1 MLEGQR
7 QARIVLG
14 EDADTRGVS
23 APRVAREEGE
33 IVAKGTKT
41 EKKDR
46 EQLEYERLSALYQNI
61 PANKRAL
68 VDGLLWQAARLRV
81 SLDDLYA
88 DIKEHGNTE
97 MFKQANDGVEFPRER
112 PESKIFAIRD
122 KSYLSIIKKLDELLP
137 AQEVKSGFSKL

>member
-1 MLEGQR
+1 MATKKAKTTGT
-7 QARIVLG
+7 APKRIK
-14 EDADTRGVS
+14 A
-23 APRVAREEGE
+23 
-33 IVAKGTKT
+33 VAKS
-41 EKKDR
+41 R
-46 EQLEYERLSALYQNI
+46 EQEEYERLSVLYKTI

-88 DIKEHGNTE
+88 DLQKNGNTE

-112 PESKIFAIRD
+112 PESKIFSARD

-137 AQEVKSGFSKL
+137 VQEVKSGFSKLGND

>member
-1 MLEGQR
+1 M
-7 QARIVLG
+7 ATKKTKTTKTAPKRIK
-14 EDADTRGVS
+14 A
-23 APRVAREEGE
+23 
-33 IVAKGTKT
+33 VAKS
-41 EKKDR
+41 R
-46 EQLEYERLSALYQNI
+46 EQAEYERLSVLYQAI

-88 DIKEHGNTE
+88 DLQKNGNTE

-112 PESKIFAIRD
+112 PESKIFSARD

-137 AQEVKSGFSKL
+137 VQEVKSGFSKLGND

>member
-1 MLEGQR
+1 M
-7 QARIVLG
+7 A
-14 EDADTRGVS
+14 TKK
-23 APRVAREEGE
+23 
-33 IVAKGTKT
+33 AKTTKT
-41 EKKDR
+41 APKRIKAVTKSR
-46 EQLEYERLSALYQNI
+46 EQEEYERLSVLYQTI

-88 DIKEHGNTE
+88 DLQKNGNTE

-112 PESKIFAIRD
+112 PESKIFSARD

-137 AQEVKSGFSKL
+137 VQEVKSGFAKLADD

>member
-1 MLEGQR
+1 M
-7 QARIVLG
+7 
-14 EDADTRGVS
+14 
-23 APRVAREEGE
+23 
-33 IVAKGTKT
+33 AKGTKT